1 MFILPSSWTSFIMDI
16 FIYFIFE
23 SEMKAKTIITLKKL
37 NNFISTSHQFERN
50 FSTSVSAIK
59 SGPCHDLSE
68 VHGFALVCF
77 RQNVL
82 ANINNVSF
90 LLLSSLCRCYFS
102 PRCGCPRV
110 LVFCMTPQKTK
121 LLLLL
126 IIKIH
131 DIQIREPFPLSIYA
145 NLIIKSSFN
154 EFCSTSWLSCIDFM
168 SLK

>member
-1 MFILPSSWTSFIMDI
+1 M
-16 FIYFIFE
+16 
-23 SEMKAKTIITLKKL
+23 TIITFKKL
-37 NNFISTSHQFERN
+37 NNFISTSQQFERN

-77 RQNVL
+77 RQNVV

-90 LLLSSLCRCYFS
+90 LLSVVVTFLLDVVVQGFWYFA
-102 PRCGCPRV
+102 CP
-110 LVFCMTPQKTK
+110 PPKK
-121 LLLLL
+121 KL

-154 EFCSTSWLSCIDFM
+154 EFCSTSCLSCIDFM